1 MSREYLHSLFNMYI
15 HNVQTVIIRSFVI
28 INVNDKNN
36 IAKPIEQKIKH
47 KSQFINSITI
57 FNSKRIEVGI
67 SYTRSG
73 GKSTKENQNKN

>member
-1 MSREYLHSLFNMYI
+1 MYI
-15 HNVQTVIIRSFVI
+15 HNVQTLIIRSFVI

-36 IAKPIEQKIKH
+36 IAKPIELKIKH